1 MTTYQD
7 GAGFRDRSVFVT
19 GGNSGIGEAT
29 ALAFG
34 RAGARVAVVGRR
46 QQANEQVA
54 AQVRQDGGSA
64 IAVQADV
71 TDVTDE
77 QQVHAAVQAT
87 MEAFGSL
94 DIAINNAGTWTPAPF
109 TQITPQA
116 WSHELDANLT
126 SVYLCMRAQLPVMA
140 EQGSGVILNNAS
152 VLGLVGTAGLSA
164 YVAAKHAVVGL
175 TRATA
180 LEYAGTP
187 IRINAIAPAGVDTP
201 HYRAT
206 MGADPGTADAFRAM
220 HPVGRLATA
229 EEVAGLLLYLA
240 SPAATFFTGAAVAM
254 DGAWSAQ

>member
-1 MTTYQD
+1 MTKFQD
-7 GAGFRDRSVFVT
+7 PAEFQDRGVFVT

-54 AQVRQDGGSA
+54 AQVRQVGGSA

-71 TDVTDE
+71 TDE
-77 QQVHAAVQAT
+77 QQVKSAVQAT
-87 MEAFGSL
+87 VQAFGSL

-126 SVYLCMRAQLPVMA
+126 SVYLCMRAQLPVMV
-140 EQGSGVILNNAS
+140 EQGTGVILNNAS

>member
-1 MTTYQD
+1 MTHLQD
-7 GAGFRDRSVFVT
+7 ASVLIT
-19 GGNSGIGEAT
+19 GGNSGIGAAA

-46 QQANEQVA
+46 QEANDRVA
-54 AQVRQDGGSA
+54 AQVRDAGGQ
-64 IAVQADV
+64 AVAV
-71 TDVTDE
+71 TADVTDE
-77 QQVHAAVQAT
+77 QQIQAAVQAT
-87 MEAFGSL
+87 IDAFGRL
-94 DIAINNAGTWTPAPF
+94 DVAINNAGTWTPAPF
-109 TQITPQA
+109 TEITPQA
-116 WSHELDANLT
+116 WAHEIDANLT
-126 SVYLCMRAQLPVMA
+126 SVYLSMRAQLPVMST
-140 EQGSGVILNNAS
+140 QGTGVILNNAS

-180 LEYAGTP
+180 LEYAGTA

-206 MGADPGTADAFRAM
+206 MGADPSSAQAFRDM

-240 SPAATFFTGAAVAM
+240 SPDAGFFSGAAVAM
-254 DGAWSAQ
+254 DGAWSAR

>member
-1 MTTYQD
+1 MND
-7 GAGFRDRSVFVT
+7 FRDRSVFVT
-19 GGNSGIGEAT
+19 GGNSGIGEAS

-46 QQANEQVA
+46 TGANEKVA
-54 AQVRQDGGSA
+54 AQVQEAGGQA
-64 IAVQADV
+64 IAVQADL
-71 TDVTDE
+71 TDE
-77 QQVHAAVQAT
+77 DQVRAAVHATVD
-87 MEAFGSL
+87 AFGSL

-109 TQITPQA
+109 TQITPAA
-116 WSHELDANLT
+116 WKDELDANLT
-126 SVYLCMRAQLPVMA
+126 SVYLSMRHQLPVMT
-140 EQGSGVILNNAS
+140 EQGGGVVINNAS
-152 VLGLVGTAGLSA
+152 VLGLVGTAGLAA

-206 MGADPGTADAFRAM
+206 MGASPGAAEAFRAL

-240 SPAATFFTGAAVAM
+240 SPAAAFFSGAAVTM
-254 DGAWSAQ
+254 DGAWTAQ

>member
-1 MTTYQD
+1 MT
-7 GAGFRDRSVFVT
+7 GFQNHSVFVT

-46 QQANEQVA
+46 QEANERVA
-54 AQVRQDGGSA
+54 SQVRAAGGEA
-64 IAVQADV
+64 IAVTADM
-71 TDVTDE
+71 TDD
-77 QQVHAAVQAT
+77 QQVRAAVDAT
-87 MEAFGSL
+87 VDAFGHL

-109 TQITPQA
+109 AQITPQA
-116 WSHELDANLT
+116 WHAELDTNLT
-126 SVYLCMRAQLPVMA
+126 SVYLSMRHQLPVMT
-140 EQGSGVILNNAS
+140 EQGSGAIINNAS
-152 VLGLVGTAGLSA
+152 VLGLVGTPGLSA

-187 IRINAIAPAGVDTP
+187 IRINSIAPAGVDTP

-206 MGADPGTADAFRAM
+206 MGADPATAEAFRSM

-240 SPAATFFTGAAVAM
+240 SPTAAFFTGAAVAM

>member
-1 MTTYQD
+1 VSDFQ
-7 GAGFRDRSVFVT
+7 DRSVFVS
-19 GGNSGIGEAT
+19 GGNSGIGAAA

-34 RAGARVAVVGRR
+34 RAGGRVAVVGRR
-46 QQANEQVA
+46 RQANEEVA
-54 AQVRQDGGSA
+54 AQVRDAGGQA

-71 TDVTDE
+71 TDE
-77 QQVHAAVQAT
+77 QQVRSAVRAT
-87 MEAFGSL
+87 VEAFGSL

-109 TQITPQA
+109 AEITPAA
-116 WSHELDANLT
+116 WTSELDANLT
-126 SVYLCMRAQLPVMA
+126 SVYLSMRHQLPVMT
-140 EQGSGVILNNAS
+140 EQGSGVIINNAS

-164 YVAAKHAVVGL
+164 YVAAKHGVIGL

-206 MGADPGTADAFRAM
+206 LGADPGSAAAFRGM

-240 SPAATFFTGAAVAM
+240 SPTATFFTGAAVAM

>member
-1 MTTYQD
+1 MTEFQ
-7 GAGFRDRSVFVT
+7 DRSVFVT

-34 RAGARVAVVGRR
+34 RAGARVAVIGRR
-46 QQANEQVA
+46 QQANAQVA
-54 AQVRQDGGSA
+54 AQVRELGGEA

-71 TDVTDE
+71 TDE
-77 QQVHAAVQAT
+77 QQVQSAVQAT
-87 MEAFGSL
+87 VEAFGSL

-109 TQITPQA
+109 TQITPAA
-116 WSHELDANLT
+116 WRDELDANLT
-126 SVYLCMRAQLPVMA
+126 SVYLSMRHQLPVMT
-140 EQGSGVILNNAS
+140 EQGSGIILNNAS

-180 LEYAGTP
+180 LEYAGTQ

-206 MGADPGTADAFRAM
+206 MGADPGTAEAFRGM

-229 EEVAGLLLYLA
+229 EEVASLLLYLA
-240 SPAATFFTGAAVAM
+240 SPAATFFSGAAVAM